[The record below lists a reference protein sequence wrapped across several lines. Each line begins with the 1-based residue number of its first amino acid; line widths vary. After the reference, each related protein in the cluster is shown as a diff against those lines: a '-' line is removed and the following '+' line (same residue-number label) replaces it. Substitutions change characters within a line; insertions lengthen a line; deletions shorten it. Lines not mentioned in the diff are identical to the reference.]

1 MNNVNKMFFK
11 VNAYDIAIADP
22 SRKPQRGEI
31 GVLMYDNKVLV
42 SRIISHMDGVKI
54 LGRLAQIQ
62 RDYSHGTPPLTVFD
76 TRDER
81 AFYNCLQPFEQLLYR
96 GVLKAEQLRTFGE
109 YDKAE
114 SFFVSAALSC
124 KVRRMRFF
132 FVSFTVI
139 CIGVFAA
146 E

>member
-1 MNNVNKMFFK
+1 MSNVNKMFFK

-42 SRIISHMDGVKI
+42 SRIISQMDGVKV

-81 AFYNCLQPFEQLLYR
+81 AFYNCLQPFEKLLYR
-96 GVLKAEQLRTFGE
+96 GILKAEQLRTFGE
-109 YDKAE
+109 YDKAAAY
-114 SFFVSAALSC
+114 FF
-124 KVRRMRFF
+124 KRINRRRMEQE
-132 FVSFTVI
+132 
-139 CIGVFAA
+139 GVQ
-146 E
+146 